1 MDSEKEFRVQ
11 DVYEEVPWGMTAGGR
26 EEGEGAREREEGLKP
41 NTGLRTASAEARRC
55 PGTGMTSK
63 VRESGGDDGHLSSS
77 IVVH

>member
-1 MDSEKEFRVQ
+1 MQ
-11 DVYEEVPWGMTAGGR
+11 DVCEEVPWGMTAGGR
-26 EEGEGAREREEGLKP
+26 EARDGAKDREEGLKP

-63 VRESGGDDGHLSSS
+63 VRESGGDDGHSYSS